1 MYKISLAAALAL
13 AICAAASA
21 QPALETDEQK
31 TLYALGVALG
41 DNIRQF
47 ELTAEE
53 LAAVTA
59 GVNDAALGNEF
70 KVDMAVYGPRIQA
83 LAEERI
89 AARAE
94 GEKEASEEF
103 VFEMAQEQ
111 GAERSASGMVYIP
124 VTPGTGES
132 PTVADTVSVHYHG
145 TLRDG
150 TVFDSS
156 VERGEPV
163 SFPLDGVISC
173 WTEGVQKMRVGGKAK
188 LVCPSDT
195 AYGDTGQGP
204 IPGGA
209 ALVFEV
215 ELLAIEEAPE

>member
-132 PTVADTVSVHYHG
+132 PTAADTVSVHYHG